1 MSFTYKE
8 TEEKIKKYYESLR
21 VIGGLKHRLEIYKRR
36 KADIERKIENSVIKL
51 ADNFGAVSYDGVGGG
66 SGVKI
71 SPQEKAVDKAFSLL
85 EKNLEEVK
93 VEMFF
98 IEEQMKNIEMDNS
111 DMEYILKEIKPEY
124 KEIIDYIY
132 KNKSGT
138 LKASVNLHLGR
149 ATIYRKKDE
158 VIKDIMKWLNYYSR
172 KT

>member
-21 VIGGLKHRLEIYKRR
+21 AAGRLKHRLEIYKRR

-93 VEMFF
+93 GEIFF
-98 IEEQMKNIEMDNS
+98 IEEQISGIETENA
-111 DMEYILKEIKPEY
+111 DMEYILKEIKSEY
-124 KEIIDYIY
+124 TEIIEALY
-132 KNKSGT
+132 KYEKGT
-138 LKASVNLHLGR
+138 LKTSIDCNMDRV
-149 ATIYRKKDE
+149 TVYRKKDKVIGE
-158 VIKDIMKWLNYYSR
+158 VMKWLNFYN
-172 KT
+172 